1 MVYGTS
7 TLGKEKK
14 MIVAKQ
20 NGSVSCYIDRL
31 PLLAGEYDIKVRIC
45 GEDDTRL
52 DSISYFIK
60 FIVETNPERE
70 YGLVTM
76 EHQWNTDIA

>member
-1 MVYGTS
+1 M
-7 TLGKEKK
+7 LAAKK
-14 MIVAKQ
+14 Q
-20 NGSVSCYIDRL
+20 GSVSCHIVHL
-31 PLLAGEYDIKVRIC
+31 PLLDGEYDIKVRIC